1 MTIAMVRDVSDF
13 YDLIKNKDKERDDN
27 KRANIIHNDIDF
39 VFKQQL
45 SVLDELPAI
54 IDGLN

>member
-1 MTIAMVRDVSDF
+1 MIIAMVRDVSNF

-27 KRANIIHNDIDF
+27 RRANIIYNDIDF

-45 SVLDELPAI
+45 SVLDELPVI

>member
-39 VFKQQL
+39 VFK
-45 SVLDELPAI
+45 
-54 IDGLN
+54 